1 MNAQGRRVAKAAGL
15 MMVTAFLSRLLGYV
29 RDWFIYTHFGET
41 YATDA
46 FNAAFSIPDFIYM
59 LLVGGALS
67 SAFIP
72 VFSSMIATERREEAY
87 RTAGVVVSYMLV
99 AMAVLISIAF
109 IFTEPLV
116 HLLAPKLPAPFLKL
130 AAHLTRIMF
139 IQMFFMALNGIAM
152 GILNSHHHFTT
163 PAWGGILY
171 NLGIITVGAAL
182 VSKLGIAAFSWGV
195 VVGAFC
201 NFVIQIPALKSTG
214 LKLYPSLDWRNEG
227 FRQILVLMLPVAM
240 GLAVT
245 QFNLFVSQNLA
256 SGLAEGTITALRIAQ
271 RIMQLPIGIF
281 AISIAIAVFPT
292 LTSQAARGETD
303 DFKRTLNLGLR
314 QVFFITIPS
323 ALGLMAIGEPAIKL
337 MFEWRRFTA
346 EHTIATA
353 QALFFYS
360 LGLVPYS
367 ALQVLNRAF
376 YAIKDTV
383 TPVSA
388 AVVTIFANIVLSIWL
403 VKPLAHVGL
412 ALAYSMAGYIN
423 MIILMLMLRKRL
435 GSLGG
440 RQVVTSTALAS
451 AAAVLMYLAVRGA
464 ILVTVG
470 TTWAT
475 KTVQLEAV
483 GVGLVVGT
491 LVYVG
496 LTLALRMEEAR
507 MVTGLVLRKFAWK
520 QLGK

>member
-1 MNAQGRRVAKAAGL
+1 M
-15 MMVTAFLSRLLGYV
+15 
-29 RDWFIYTHFGET
+29 
-41 YATDA
+41 
-46 FNAAFSIPDFIYM
+46 
-59 LLVGGALS
+59 
-67 SAFIP
+67 
-72 VFSSMIATERREEAY
+72 
-87 RTAGVVVSYMLV
+87 
-99 AMAVLISIAF
+99 
-109 IFTEPLV
+109 
-116 HLLAPKLPAPFLKL
+116 
-130 AAHLTRIMF
+130 
-139 IQMFFMALNGIAM
+139 
-152 GILNSHHHFTT
+152 
-163 PAWGGILY
+163 
-171 NLGIITVGAAL
+171 
-182 VSKLGIAAFSWGV
+182 
-195 VVGAFC
+195 
-201 NFVIQIPALKSTG
+201 
-214 LKLYPSLDWRNEG
+214 KLYPSLDWRNEG

-360 LGLVPYS
+360 LGLIPYS

-423 MIILMLMLRKRL
+423 MIILMFMLRKRL

-440 RQVVTSTALAS
+440 RQVVTSSALAS

-491 LVYVG
+491 LVYGG
-496 LTLALRMEEAR
+496 LALVLRMEEAR
-507 MVTGLVLRKFAWK
+507 VVSNLVLKRFAWK